1 MFCKTGGGV
10 HTNIKM
16 EKYKV
21 TRWENIVSF
30 HCFINYFRI
39 DNCFNATG
47 GASRGRGEGREIQ
60 APTPMARGKFQQ
72 RPIYFGLLMKLAGET
87 TDLPTI
93 VQKLG
98 QSDGGLRK
106 LIEDHSSDSDILE
119 LVLVVIGNF
128 CKENGAA
135 LFANAFIT
143 MMQTLGEKDI
153 FRQISSVIMR
163 IPNSRSTNLPSKNER
178 LKKLLTSVYYLTS
191 ELIVMMPA
199 FACNFLGED
208 FFVELKSLE
217 NIYSVKALNV
227 GSSFEILEEGIVR
240 LKVGKVL
247 YSQYI
252 QQSFP

>member
-1 MFCKTGGGV
+1 M
-10 HTNIKM
+10 
-16 EKYKV
+16 
-21 TRWENIVSF
+21 RWEDIVSF
-30 HCFINYFRI
+30 NCFINKFRI
-39 DNCFNATG
+39 NNCFNATG
-47 GASRGRGEGREIQ
+47 GASRGRGEEREIP
-60 APTPMARGKFQQ
+60 APTPMARGNKFQQ
-72 RPIYFGLLMKLAGET
+72 RPIHFGLLMKLAEET
-87 TDLPTI
+87 TDLPMI

-106 LIEDHSSDSDILE
+106 LLEDHSSDSDILE
-119 LVLVVIGNF
+119 LVLVIIGNF

-153 FRQISSVIMR
+153 FRQISSVILR

-178 LKKLLTSVYYLTS
+178 LKKLLASVYYLTS
-191 ELIVMMPA
+191 ELIVRMPA

-208 FFVELKSLE
+208 FFVEFKSLE

-227 GSSFEILEEGIVR
+227 GSSFEILDEGIVR